1 MGHLQNNTRAW
12 ARNDPSRVE
21 RVLLVD
27 DEPRLR
33 DAFSR
38 LLHAEGRTVETAA
51 SGKEAWAVL
60 ERGGVD
66 VVVLDLGLPD
76 IDGIEVMERMRAAGI
91 DTSVIVFSAN
101 SDIDSAIRALQRGA
115 FEFVRKPC
123 EPEELMQSVDNALER
138 RYLEHSHRLLQTR
151 IEQSER
157 LHRFLIDHSPDL
169 IYTLDEQGRFVF
181 MNGRAESL
189 LGYSRKELIGK
200 HYSVIVH
207 NEDQERARYGFN
219 ERRIGERATSNME
232 VRLRCKGEGYRHF
245 DNQMVVVM
253 LSALGIYDGEED
265 AGESRQRFRGTYG
278 VARDIT
284 ERKKAEELISFQ
296 AYHDQLTLLP
306 NRALLQDRLALA
318 LTQAR
323 RDSSMVAVMYVDL
336 DRFKLVNDTYGHA
349 MGDELLK
356 AIAQRIR
363 SCLRA
368 SDTLS
373 RHGGDEF
380 IVLLPEVASEA
391 DALMVAEKI
400 LNSLAP
406 PFELMDRQFT
416 TTVSIG
422 VAFYPSDDDTADGL
436 VRKADIAMY
445 QVKTRGKNNCQRY
458 QREMSASHDRRIA
471 FENDLRDALARDEFE
486 VLYQPQV
493 DVARGSICGVEA
505 LLRWR
510 HPQHGLL
517 TPGDFISV
525 AEETGLIEQLSDWVM
540 ERACAQLARWHAQGH
555 HELKLA
561 VNISP
566 QEFNHDTLCARLL
579 KPVRAH
585 GLPSGAVE
593 VEITENLLLDD
604 AERVIGMV
612 RELRRNGLQIAVDD
626 FGTRYSSLNYL
637 RRFAISRIKIDKS
650 FVRDLGVDE
659 GAVSI
664 IHAILGIAKGMG
676 LHVLAEGVE
685 NAEQLQMLQGL
696 GCSEM
701 QGYHF
706 SRPLT
711 AVQVDAFLAQ
721 PFDPASAALIAG

>member
-1 MGHLQNNTRAW
+1 
-12 ARNDPSRVE
+12 
-21 RVLLVD
+21 
-27 DEPRLR
+27 
-33 DAFSR
+33 
-38 LLHAEGRTVETAA
+38 
-51 SGKEAWAVL
+51 
-60 ERGGVD
+60 

-76 IDGIEVMERMRAAGI
+76 VGGIEVMARMREAGI

-101 SDIDSAIRALQRGA
+101 TDIDSAILALRRGA

-138 RYLEHSHRLLQTR
+138 RYLEHSHRLLQAR

-157 LHRFLIDHSPDL
+157 LHRFLVDHSPDL
-169 IYTLDEQGRFVF
+169 VYTLDEEGRFVF

-189 LGYSRKELIGK
+189 LGYSRKELIGQ

-207 NEDQERARYGFN
+207 AEDQEKARYGFN

-245 DNQMVVVM
+245 DNQMIVVM
-253 LSALGIYDGEED
+253 LSALGIYEGEAEE
-265 AGESRQRFRGTYG
+265 GESGRRFRGTYG

-296 AYHDQLTLLP
+296 AYHDLLTRLP
-306 NRALLQDRLALA
+306 NRALLQDRLELALA
-318 LTQAR
+318 QAR

-356 AIAQRIR
+356 AISQRIR
-363 SCLRA
+363 ACLRA

-391 DALMVAEKI
+391 DALMVADKI
-400 LNSLAP
+400 LKALAP
-406 PFELMDRQFT
+406 PFQLMERQFS

-422 VAFYPSDDDTADGL
+422 VAFYPGDDENADGL
-436 VRKADIAMY
+436 IRKADIAMY

-458 QREMSASHDRRIA
+458 RREMSASHDRRVA
-471 FENDLRDALARDEFE
+471 FENDLRAALARGEFE
-486 VLYQPQV
+486 LLYQPQM
-493 DVARGSICGVEA
+493 DMAAGRPCGFEA

-517 TPGDFISV
+517 GPGDFISV

-540 ERACAQLARWHAQGH
+540 AEACAQLARWHAQGH
-555 HELKLA
+555 AHLKLA

-566 QEFNHDTLCARLL
+566 QEFNHDGLCERLVR
-579 KPVRAH
+579 PVAAL
-585 GLPSGAVE
+585 GLPPDAVE
-593 VEITENLLLDD
+593 IEITENLLLED
-604 AERVIGMV
+604 AERIIGMV

-637 RRFAISRIKIDKS
+637 RRFAVTRIKIDKS

-664 IHAILGIAKGMG
+664 IQAILGIARGMG

-685 NAEQLQMLQGL
+685 NAEQAQMLREL
-696 GCSEM
+696 GCDEM
-701 QGYHF
+701 QGYLF
-706 SRPLT
+706 GMPLSP
-711 AVQVDAFLAQ
+711 AEADSFLA
-721 PFDPASAALIAG
+721 DSTRGSAAA